1 MGAAKS
7 TRSFGQRLI
16 IAAPYLWLLV
26 FFLVPFVLVV
36 KISFSE
42 MAMAI
47 PPYLP
52 YLDLTEG
59 WDGVKDFLAGLSP
72 ANYAALADDQVY
84 LRSYLHS
91 LYIAAFATILLLLIG
106 YPLAYGM
113 ARAPRRLQPILVTLV
128 VLPFWT
134 SLLIRVYA
142 WMNILQTEGPLNQ
155 VLKALG
161 LVNGNPVWLPSDSA
175 VLIGM
180 VYSYLP
186 FMVLPLYAALEKMDD
201 TLLEAA
207 ADLGCPRWKAF
218 WLVTFPLSAPG
229 IIAGALLCFIPIVGE
244 FVIPDLLG
252 GSEKLMIGKTLWID
266 FFNNTDWPRASAVA
280 VVMLVLLGVPIIVWR
295 RFEARTV
302 EGR

>member
-1 MGAAKS
+1 MGAA
-7 TRSFGQRLI
+7 TPGRSFGQRLI

-26 FFLVPFVLVV
+26 FFLVPFVLVL

-42 MAMAI
+42 VALVM

-52 YLDLTEG
+52 HLDLAEG
-59 WDGVKDFLAGLSP
+59 WAGVKDFVSGLSA
-72 ANYAALADDQVY
+72 ANYTALADDQLY
-84 LRSYLHS
+84 LRSYLRS
-91 LYIAAFATILLLLIG
+91 LYIAALTTALLLLIG
-106 YPLAYGM
+106 YPIAYGM
-113 ARAPRRLQPILVTLV
+113 ARAPRRVQPILVTLV

-134 SLLIRVYA
+134 SMLIRVYA

-155 VLKALG
+155 LLKVSG
-161 LVNGNPVWLPSDSA
+161 LVTHSPVWIATDSA

-218 WLVTFPLSAPG
+218 WLVTFPLSVPG

-252 GSEKLMIGKTLWID
+252 GSEKLMIGQTLWLD
-266 FFNNTDWPRASAVA
+266 FFTNTDWPRASAVA
-280 VVMLVLLGVPIIVWR
+280 VVMLALLGVPIVIWR
-295 RFEARTV
+295 RFEARAV